1 MGSMKKLKFDT
12 GVEAYQVGEGVLRFN
27 PRDPA
32 LYDRFLAAVGQMET
46 ITAQGGTAAELDK
59 ALRIELDKL
68 LPGTDWNALLPQNL
82 LALGC
87 NGKPLALNFLEA
99 LEEILVEGA
108 RAYARE
114 N

>member
-1 MGSMKKLKFDT
+1 MKKIKFDD
-12 GVEAYQVGEGVLRFN
+12 GVQQFQVGHGALRFN

-32 LYDRFLAAVGQMET
+32 LYDRFLEAVGQMET
-46 ITAQGGTAAELDK
+46 ITARGGTAAELDK

-68 LPGTDWNALLPQNL
+68 LPGTDWNAVLPQNL
-82 LALGC
+82 LALGA
-87 NGKPLALNFLEA
+87 NGKPLVLNFLEA